1 NCDRRKLF
9 AFVIGTIF
17 CGIGGALNAGL
28 TSFVGPSDY
37 TFARSL
43 VFICM
48 VILGGMDNPIG
59 VVVGAFLLTVLTE
72 KLRDFADYAQLIY
85 AVILVTVLIV
95 RPAGLIPKRIRN
107 YCALFGKKLRPALI
121 ETKKNPV
128 SSAETTVVSE

>member
-1 NCDRRKLF
+1 
-9 AFVIGTIF
+9 
-17 CGIGGALNAGL
+17 
-28 TSFVGPSDY
+28 
-37 TFARSL
+37 
-43 VFICM
+43 
-48 VILGGMDNPIG
+48 
-59 VVVGAFLLTVLTE
+59 E